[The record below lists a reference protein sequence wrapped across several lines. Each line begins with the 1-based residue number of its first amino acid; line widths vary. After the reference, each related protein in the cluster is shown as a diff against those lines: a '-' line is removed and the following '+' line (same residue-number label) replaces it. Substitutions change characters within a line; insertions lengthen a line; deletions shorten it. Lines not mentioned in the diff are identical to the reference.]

1 MQANRWLVIRWDFT
15 ALRSHFGDH
24 CCENH
29 SLCCSTEDSSPSC
42 VSPGFY
48 LYLCSDPSPLF
59 NPLLSPP
66 YLGTQPHPHVQLQA
80 HFFCCSFCL
89 FTYSP
94 PNLTPFLRN
103 SAQISTSF
111 FDGHLYLFVC
121 LFVCLMNELVSLDC
135 HNKIP

>member
-59 NPLLSPP
+59 NPLLSLP
-66 YLGTQPHPHVQLQA
+66 YLGTHLILMY
-80 HFFCCSFCL
+80 SFKLIFSVVL
-89 FTYSP
+89 FVFLPIPLPTLLRSYEIVPRSVP
-94 PNLTPFLRN
+94 LSLTD
-103 SAQISTSF
+103 I
-111 FDGHLYLFVC
+111 YICLFVC
-121 LFVCLMNELVSLDC
+121 LFV
-135 HNKIP
+135 